1 MKHLSILSFFIYL
14 YYLYVPNHVSSLIT
28 PMTFLLFHFQSIIH
42 FQFLLII
49 GSIFFTCWKDIKTMS
64 KILHCLIN
72 ERFSTFY
79 VILRI
84 LKAKNILLY
93 YILLTNVKFHRLFMA
108 QVARPFF
115 VLDFC
120 QIIIHTIQYVKTRI

>member
-1 MKHLSILSFFIYL
+1 MLQYETPKYFKLFYLLVLCAKSCVKPYHPHDFFIISFS
-14 YYLYVPNHVSSLIT
+14 VHNSLLVFT
-28 PMTFLLFHFQSIIH
+28 HNWVN
-42 FQFLLII
+42 
-49 GSIFFTCWKDIKTMS
+49 FFTCWKDIKTMS

-120 QIIIHTIQYVKTRI
+120 QISC